1 MKKTISII
9 KSLQENSKS
18 KILQNSH
25 LSDQIVLG
33 RGCRQGDPISPY
45 LFVLAVELLGEAF
58 RKHKDL
64 DGIKICGKEQ
74 RISQF
79 ADDTTLF
86 MKYNESNLRICM
98 SILYDFYMI
107 SGLKIN
113 VEKTKA
119 IKFGVTGDSGV
130 NICDDLEL
138 IWTKEFTSL
147 GINYNIDKL
156 KTITDLNIE
165 PNISEMDNLVS
176 IGRY

>member
-9 KSLQENSKS
+9 KSLQANSKS
-18 KILQNSH
+18 KVLQNGH

-45 LFVLAVELLGEAF
+45 LFVLAVELLGEAL

-98 SILYDFYMI
+98 SILYDFY
-107 SGLKIN
+107 
-113 VEKTKA
+113 
-119 IKFGVTGDSGV
+119 
-130 NICDDLEL
+130 
-138 IWTKEFTSL
+138 
-147 GINYNIDKL
+147 
-156 KTITDLNIE
+156 IE

-176 IGRY
+176 IWRIRNLTLIGKITIIKTLMI